1 MISNV
6 EEDGNGDYNSSY
18 NVNWV
23 LTKDQALF

>member
-6 EEDGNGDYNSSY
+6 EEDGNGDYNSY